1 MLGDTNAD
9 AWQILGSM
17 ILVLGIIN
25 YKAANVF
32 LALNGLCLNNRSQ
45 LEGNT
50 SSAQTRPTHADTI
63 YHFCGTGYGS
73 KGEVRLGEKSITAIV
88 EALTVHFK
96 ADRPSG
102 QKITKEVRPRL
113 LFRLNDPITRRQNIP
128 PAAERASR
136 S

>member
-9 AWQILGSM
+9 AWQILGSV

-63 YHFCGTGYGS
+63 YHFCGTGDGA
-73 KGEVRLGEKSITAIV
+73 KGEGRLGKKSITARV
-88 EALTVHFK
+88 EALTVHFNS
-96 ADRPSG
+96 R
-102 QKITKEVRPRL
+102 QTIW
-113 LFRLNDPITRRQNIP
+113 TRK
-128 PAAERASR
+128 S
-136 S
+136 